1 MAEQSLQIKRNK
13 KIFGTKEEAV
23 NHLQRI
29 VDKLDDGEIVLCRYF
44 NDKTIQTLVGFATK
58 YEDNQK
64 QSVNA
69 IAYLDSLVDLKE
81 NFSFGNGFVKDE
93 NDIVNLNIG
102 DGLTFDDNN
111 KLKVNATSGL
121 STNADGAVYV
131 NTTSGLT
138 TNADGAVF
146 VNCGDG
152 LTFDNSKKLKV
163 VLGQGL
169 EIQNNQIN
177 VALGQGLE
185 IQNNQINVQVNDSVT
200 NFLHVDS
207 NGMKVVDMNA
217 DCTKLQREIRVAGL
231 NGTKLGAGNYEDDDV
246 IAVGTDIYTILQNIL
261 CKELYPTAVKST
273 QGKIASSIAAP
284 TISAATATT
293 LEVGDTFILSAVTC
307 GKLTVSTTASTVTGL
322 TYGYSQFNNNSV
334 GNTATTITNLV
345 TSGYTN
351 EKYDLRASFTGF
363 SGQSIIEVSGN
374 TQSGCKI
381 ETKNLTIQLGENKIL
396 VSETG
401 PAVSGHAQAIPS
413 GFTCSN
419 LGNTNSGKTYNAV
432 NVYNETLSR
441 PTNSA
446 TKTIQG
452 VYPCFSNVSSSLTV
466 SNTATI
472 GKKLSL
478 TTGTTFEINFG
489 PEADGAMHAFAF
501 PATHALSKVEIYNAT
516 AKEYQ
521 KYDGGF
527 ELEEGS
533 YTINIGKT
541 DYTIWKRLG
550 SKYTESTK
558 FKFTLNKNLNTK

>member
-111 KLKVNATSGL
+111 KLKVNS
-121 STNADGAVYV
+121 
-131 NTTSGLT
+131 TSGLT
-138 TNADGAVF
+138 TNADGAVY

-152 LTFDNSKKLKV
+152 LTFDDNKKLKV

-177 VALGQGLE
+177 VVLGQGLE

-200 NFLHVDS
+200 NFLHVDN

-231 NGTKLGAGNYEDDDV
+231 NGTKLGAGNYKDDDV

-261 CKELYPTAVKST
+261 CKELYPTAVRST
-273 QGKIASSIAAP
+273 QGKISSSIAAP
-284 TISAATATT
+284 TISAATTT
-293 LEVGDTFILSAVTC
+293 LLEVGDTFILSAVTC

-322 TYGYSQFNNNSV
+322 TYGYSLSINNSV
-334 GNTATTITNLV
+334 GNTATTITSPV

-351 EKYDLRASFTGF
+351 EIYNLTASFTGF
-363 SGQSIIEVSGN
+363 SSQSTIEESGN
-374 TQSGCKI
+374 TQNGCKI
-381 ETKNLTIQLGENKIL
+381 TRIDLTIQLGENKIL

-401 PAVSGHAQAIPS
+401 PAVSGHAQAISS

-419 LGNTNSGKTYNAV
+419 LGNTNSGKTYNGV
-432 NVYNETLSR
+432 SVYNETLSR

-452 VYPCFSNVSSSLTV
+452 VYPCFSNFVSTTSI
-466 SNTATI
+466 NTATI
-472 GKKLSL
+472 EKKLPL

-521 KYDGGF
+521 KYDGGS
-527 ELEEGS
+527 EVKEGS
-533 YTINIGKT
+533 YVINIGET
-541 DYTIWKRLG
+541 DYKIWKRLG